1 MIQFLITG
9 QQLNIVTPIVV
20 ADSHNYQTAAG
31 SFKGDEWEDCT
42 KWAHFILDD
51 TTYDIPFHSDKITA
65 DQNLD
70 LTAGTWKVYITGHIY
85 DEEEDT
91 VVARITTNTALLK
104 VEAAETDSPFP
115 PVTPSFSEV
124 LSGEVER
131 ALQLANGVRTD
142 VDAGLLNGAT
152 FTPTV
157 SSDGNL
163 SWTNDKGLGN
173 PATVNIKG
181 EKGDTGATG
190 QPGADGYS
198 PSAKVEEVQGGVK
211 LTIKD
216 KQGETS
222 AVVMNGEKGE
232 PGPQGAPGPK
242 GDTGAGFVVKGY
254 YSSASGLD
262 SIDSPAAG
270 DAYGVGT
277 AEPYDIYI
285 YDGVNETWVNNGS
298 LQGAKGEPGPQGVTG
313 PQGPTGEKGSDGF
326 SPTISLSAES
336 NGVKIEVINKTGTLS
351 ATVLNGTKG
360 DTGASGAT
368 FTPSVSPDGDL
379 SWTNDKD
386 LGNPATVNIKG
397 EKGDTPQKGVDY
409 FTDEDK
415 QEIASLVT
423 ASSIGAV
430 AEPSSKE
437 EGDTLIWNG
446 AAWQAVPPTGSVSSV
461 NDKTGA
467 VVTRLVFNNVSI
479 EATAFVQQ
487 STPTVPGYPWAASKA
502 LNGATVDM
510 IPLVVFGTGDAI
522 SGNLAPVADSY
533 SGGIYIYARKKPAA
547 NISIQSVV
555 LVC

>member
-91 VVARITTNTALLK
+91 VVARITTSTALLK

-157 SSDGNL
+157 SPDGNLSWTNDKGLANPATVNIKGDKGDTGAPGQTGPEGYSPIAKVEETQGGVKITVTDKQGETSAVVFNGAKGDPGVQGPEGPKGETGAGFVVKGYYVSVSELSSIVSPDAGDAYGVGTGEPYDIYIYDGVNEVWVNNGPLQGAKGDTGGAGPQGEAGPPGPEGFSPTVALISESNGVKIQVTNKTGVSSATILNGPKGDTGANGATFTPALSSDGNL
-163 SWTNDKGLGN
+163 SWTNDKGLAN

-181 EKGDTGATG
+181 DKGD
-190 QPGADGYS
+190 S
-198 PSAKVEEVQGGVK
+198 PV
-211 LTIKD
+211 
-216 KQGETS
+216 
-222 AVVMNGEKGE
+222 KGE
-232 PGPQGAPGPK
+232 
-242 GDTGAGFVVKGY
+242 
-254 YSSASGLD
+254 
-262 SIDSPAAG
+262 
-270 DAYGVGT
+270 
-277 AEPYDIYI
+277 
-285 YDGVNETWVNNGS
+285 
-298 LQGAKGEPGPQGVTG
+298 
-313 PQGPTGEKGSDGF
+313 
-326 SPTISLSAES
+326 
-336 NGVKIEVINKTGTLS
+336 
-351 ATVLNGTKG
+351 
-360 DTGASGAT
+360 
-368 FTPSVSPDGDL
+368 
-379 SWTNDKD
+379 
-386 LGNPATVNIKG
+386 
-397 EKGDTPQKGVDY
+397 DY
-409 FTDEDK
+409 MTDEDK
-415 QEIASLVT
+415 QAIASLVT

-430 AEPSSKE
+430 AEPRIKS

-446 AAWQAVPPTGSVSSV
+446 TAWVASAPEGGVTSV
-461 NDKTGA
+461 NDQTGA
-467 VVTRLVFNNVSI
+467 VVTRLIFSDVSI
-479 EATAFVQQ
+479 EASAFIEQ
-487 STPTVPGYPWAASKA
+487 STPTVSGYPWAASKA
-502 LNGATVDM
+502 LTGVTVDM
-510 IPLVVFGTGDAI
+510 LPVVVFGARDAA
-522 SGNLAPVADSY
+522 SGNFAPVADTY
-533 SGGIYIYARKKPAA
+533 SGGIYIYARRKPTA
-547 NISIQSVV
+547 NVSIPTCV
-555 LVC
+555 LIR